1 LALAGVERRRISSSR
16 FAVHDG
22 RYFWQAE
29 PDFSFIFPEVFMSRL
44 VPLAVFALFL
54 GLNAAA
60 TPAARAVNCSL
71 SACMAQCTKMHG
83 ATPGFGCNSW
93 CAQTM
98 EERKA
103 KGQCKK

>member
-1 LALAGVERRRISSSR
+1 
-16 FAVHDG
+16 
-22 RYFWQAE
+22 
-29 PDFSFIFPEVFMSRL
+29 MSRL
-44 VPLAVFALFL
+44 FPLSLFVLFVGLAAVLMVGFA
-54 GLNAAA
+54 
-60 TPAARAVNCSL
+60 PAARAVNCSL